1 MARNPRQWAPALA
14 RRRLRHPRLHP
25 CRGEPG
31 HHVDVSF
38 DHHPPVDHTG
48 RPALDPGG
56 GGRVGAQVGNYAL
69 VEVTVDLD
77 AAYGNPFDQ
86 REVALDA
93 VQG

>member
-1 MARNPRQWAPALA
+1 
-14 RRRLRHPRLHP
+14 
-25 CRGEPG
+25 
-31 HHVDVSF
+31 
-38 DHHPPVDHTG
+38 
-48 RPALDPGG
+48 
-56 GGRVGAQVGNYAL
+56 VGNYAL